1 MGKNM
6 NKIEKLIDEHYWLF
20 GEQYHLV
27 TTTEAKV
34 GKALRSYIYLLNGE
48 DKKTKIDH
56 PDKNKEMDIFLCN
69 QNKLTDTID
78 AKNLTKKLFI
88 NN

>member
-1 MGKNM
+1 
-6 NKIEKLIDEHYWLF
+6 
-20 GEQYHLV
+20 
-27 TTTEAKV
+27 
-34 GKALRSYIYLLNGE
+34 
-48 DKKTKIDH
+48 
-56 PDKNKEMDIFLCN
+56 LCN